1 MARGECAP
9 DMRANNDTPAG
20 EKSASGT
27 DDSGELGAIGTPTGT
42 IDDVYAAV
50 DVPERSRDDARL
62 SVKGYAYDDEAG
74 TVVVGVGNGVSATV
88 VLDAPDSDV
97 TVEAYLDE
105 RDAAALGEALADV

>member
-1 MARGECAP
+1 
-9 DMRANNDTPAG
+9 MRANNDTPAG

-88 VLDAPDSDV
+88 VLEVD
-97 TVEAYLDE
+97 EA
-105 RDAAALGEALADV
+105 RALADAIATAAEAADREVEVE